1 MNKKLLTLGV
11 VALATAGLVACD
23 SDRNTNGREKVLTYL
38 VSSESTA
45 YTNILNQLLKEFNA
59 SIKEE
64 GYRIETETPG
74 GDYYGSLGTKFTG
87 SSVPDIMMMEIGY
100 FN

>member
-23 SDRNTNGREKVLTYL
+23 SNRNTNGREKVLTYL

-59 SIKEE
+59 SRR
-64 GYRIETETPG
+64 RI
-74 GDYYGSLGTKFTG
+74 SH
-87 SSVPDIMMMEIGY
+87 
-100 FN
+100 